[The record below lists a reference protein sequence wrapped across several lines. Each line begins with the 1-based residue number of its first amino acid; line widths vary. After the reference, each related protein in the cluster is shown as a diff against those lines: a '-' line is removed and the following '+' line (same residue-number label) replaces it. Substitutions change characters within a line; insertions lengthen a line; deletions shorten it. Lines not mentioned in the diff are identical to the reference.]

1 MTCLVSVLQT
11 LGVMLGRARLWVGLM
26 CTGLLAACA
35 GPQPSSFDAQ
45 FERSGRFLVQVVE
58 PAGKTE
64 SVQGGFRWRQNES
77 GWQLDLMSPLGSTLA
92 RLDANPS
99 GVVLQR
105 PGEPPRR
112 AATAALLV
120 SELFYAQVP
129 VDAMSDWIRGRIVQ
143 ASDVQ
148 SVERDAQ
155 DRVVSMSQ
163 SGWKIRFD
171 RYDDRGPR
179 LVEVTG
185 VDQGRD
191 VRMRMIVDGS

>member
-1 MTCLVSVLQT
+1 MTRSVPVT
-11 LGVMLGRARLWVGLM
+11 PIPDMMFGRARFWVVLI
-26 CTGLLAACA
+26 CAGLLAACA
-35 GPQPSSFDAQ
+35 GPQPSSFDSQ
-45 FERSGRFLVQVVE
+45 FERAGRFLVQVVE

-77 GWQLDLMSPLGSTLA
+77 GWQLDLISPLGATLA
-92 RLDANPS
+92 RLDANAS

-105 PGEPPRR
+105 PGEMPRR

-148 SVERDAQ
+148 SIERDAQ
-155 DRVVSMSQ
+155 NRVVSMSQ
-163 SGWKIRFD
+163 AGWKIRFD
-171 RYDDRGPR
+171 RYDDHGPR

-191 VRMRMIVDGS
+191 VRMRMIVDGP